1 MQLLR
6 LNPVSGPTLTCQ
18 PLPIHQACAWCRVQ
32 GYPTIKSVVGGKV
45 RDYNGERSA
54 SALRSFA
61 LSLLPDKVHL
71 PCPCSSAHVQRVAL
85 RCLHSLCPCCKYDSV
100 VMHKA
105 VRLPRAC
112 ARHTASACLELTA
125 QQRCM
130 HPRATVA
137 ELSALLPAA
146 SGAGMPPTPPCLQV
160 TVLAKKGD
168 LGTFLSRCSGK
179 GGASSGACA
188 VLVTDKAATPSVFKA
203 LAAEFEGRLGF
214 AAARKGALELVSE
227 LGLTK

>member
-1 MQLLR
+1 M
-6 LNPVSGPTLTCQ
+6 
-18 PLPIHQACAWCRVQ
+18 
-32 GYPTIKSVVGGKV
+32 

-54 SALRSFA
+54 FALRSFA
-61 LSLLPDKVHL
+61 LSLLPDKVR
-71 PCPCSSAHVQRVAL
+71 QRLAL
-85 RCLHSLCPCCKYDSV
+85 CCLLSLCSCGPCDSV
-100 VMHKA
+100 VMHKD
-105 VRLPRAC
+105 VRLPHMC
-112 ARHTASACLELTA
+112 ARHTGTSIPGARMLRAHTFSQSSRLGFRQFQGLACLL
-125 QQRCM
+125 
-130 HPRATVA
+130 
-137 ELSALLPAA
+137 
-146 SGAGMPPTPPCLQV
+146 TPPCLQV
-160 TVLAKKGD
+160 AVLAKKGD